1 MKANIYFST
10 ELTSD
15 AEAESEIWQV
25 RDISPDI
32 RAGIWMLSL
41 LFVNLKALPKDQST
55 LVHQLLVT
63 IYFFFSKLIVKPEKV
78 AFFVCADVFWMFLV
92 VADQWFL
99 GICPEFALWIHGNCS
114 PAWLGCASILNPKLS
129 ALLNQSITVLLNML
143 PSGNETIWNMA
154 SRRIHQ

>member
-1 MKANIYFST
+1 M
-10 ELTSD
+10 
-15 AEAESEIWQV
+15 

-41 LFVNLKALPKDQST
+41 LFVNLKVLPKDQST

-92 VADQWFL
+92 VADQ
-99 GICPEFALWIHGNCS
+99 
-114 PAWLGCASILNPKLS
+114 
-129 ALLNQSITVLLNML
+129 
-143 PSGNETIWNMA
+143 
-154 SRRIHQ
+154 